1 MKTAKST
8 FALYFG
14 NRGFFPS
21 ALIAQ
26 ARQELAQQLQAWG
39 HPVLMMD
46 AAATRHGA
54 VETPQEGEKFA
65 NFLVEN
71 RGKFQGII
79 LCLPNFGDENGA
91 IAALKNAG
99 VPILIQ
105 AYPDDLEKMAP
116 AVRRDAF
123 CGKFSI
129 MDVFTQCGVKFTA
142 LKPHTVAIHSV
153 AFQANVEHFDRV
165 CQVVQGMRG
174 MVVGAIGAR
183 TTAFK
188 TVRIDELTLQ
198 RKDITVETIDLS
210 EVVEAVRGMPGSNPA
225 YQDKYALLKQYTV
238 WDGVPERALETLAR
252 LGVVLDGLIESY
264 RLDAL
269 ALRCWSEMQ
278 TQLGISPCVLLGVLN
293 NTDFAAA
300 CEVDTGNAITMHAL
314 RLASGQQVA
323 CLDWNNN
330 YGEDEDKCIL
340 FHCGPVPAKLMV
352 DSGRIS
358 DHAILANA
366 FGEGCGYGCNVGRL
380 RPTDFTFGSLLTS
393 DGQLKFY
400 LGEGRITADP
410 IAADFFGCGGV
421 AQIDHLQDVLLH
433 IGRTGHRHHTS
444 ITPGHIVAPVT
455 EALRDYLGFD
465 VSLPQR
471 ECR

>member
-1 MKTAKST
+1 MKTSKST

-21 ALIAQ
+21 ALIAR
-26 ARQELAQQLQAWG
+26 ARQELAEQLQAWG
-39 HPVLMMD
+39 HPVLMLD
-46 AAATRHGA
+46 AEATRYGA

-65 NFLVEN
+65 NFLLAN

-91 IAALKNAG
+91 MAALKNAG

-105 AYPDDLEKMAP
+105 AYPDELDKMAP

-129 MDVFTQCGVKFTA
+129 MDVFTQSGVKFTA
-142 LKPHTVAIHSV
+142 LKPHTVPVRSA
-153 AFQANVEHFDRV
+153 AFKANIDHFDRV
-165 CQVVQGMRG
+165 CQVVNGVRG
-174 MVVGAIGAR
+174 MVVGAVGAR

-210 EVVEAVRGMPGSNPA
+210 EVVARVRSMPGSNLD
-225 YQDKYALLKQYTV
+225 YQDKYALLKGYTV

-252 LGVVLDGLIESY
+252 LGVVLDDLIESY
-264 RLDAL
+264 HLDAL

-278 TQLGISPCVLLGVLN
+278 TQLGISPCVLLSVLN

-314 RLASGQQVA
+314 RLASGQEVA

-330 YGEDEDKCIL
+330 YADQEDKCIL
-340 FHCGPVPAKLMV
+340 FHCGPVPANLMV
-352 DSGRIS
+352 DPGHIS
-358 DHAILANA
+358 DHAILANS
-366 FGEGCGYGCNVGRL
+366 FGEGCGYGCQVGRIK
-380 RPTDFTFGSLLTS
+380 PNAITFGSLLTA

-410 IAADFFGCGGV
+410 IAPDFFGCAGV

-444 ITPGHIVAPVT
+444 ITPGHVSAPLS
-455 EALRDYLGFD
+455 EALRAYLGFE
-465 VSLPQR
+465 VSLPQL